1 MNPWHL
7 DPSQLMI
14 WGLVAHLIA
23 DWPLQNEWMALNKMK
38 RNKTVD
44 YVDDEGMDT
53 RTKQQRDPSWWNRHP
68 SAYVHVV
75 IHAFFLCFVFG
86 WVAVPLA
93 YIHLIIDCRW
103 PVEKWSK
110 FIGQTQPTGVTTDLW
125 TRIGRKGSS
134 VRPIPVVDIGLEVRF
149 WNDQVFHIICIA
161 IAALI
166 VGSV

>member
-1 MNPWHL
+1 ML
-7 DPSQLMI
+7 
-14 WGLVAHLIA
+14 
-23 DWPLQNEWMALNKMK
+23 
-38 RNKTVD
+38 T
-44 YVDDEGMDT
+44 T
-53 RTKQQRDPSWWNRHP
+53 RGWILELSNSVILLGGIVIRRRMCMQS
-68 SAYVHVV
+68 